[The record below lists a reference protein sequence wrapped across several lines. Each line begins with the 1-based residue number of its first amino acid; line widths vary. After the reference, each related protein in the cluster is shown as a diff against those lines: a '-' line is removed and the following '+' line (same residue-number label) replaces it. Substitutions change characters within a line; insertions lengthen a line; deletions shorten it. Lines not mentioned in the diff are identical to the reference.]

1 MCFNTSY
8 FPQIKY
14 QACPDIQGSESKGK
28 RGWNYFNS
36 IVSVYSGA
44 NDLRCQV
51 EGGKQEI
58 LCGPCH
64 IETEQMGRAEGS
76 LSMLPL

>member
-1 MCFNTSY
+1 MVNVHF
-8 FPQIKY
+8 IERKK
-14 QACPDIQGSESKGK
+14 QAGA
-28 RGWNYFNS
+28 WYFNS